1 MRKKQQESELQEK
14 LTSYTK
20 CKKRCAMWFSIM
32 MFININCL
40 TSYTANEALKKQ
52 NQELQDM
59 LDLARYQVANLGNE
73 GTIQPIEIPG
83 HYAATSDPQSIG
95 LDPLTV
101 PSSIAVSI
109 PEISVP
115 PAVNC
120 NIVQLKRASEVS
132 TDVSEFIDVLLESD
146 DWAVNKEEDVINSSD
161 NEISDEGSDHLD
173 LLLENDFWLEEGNEK
188 KNLVHQSSI
197 ISPDSTLK
205 PPVQVVSPV
214 LSLSMKTANHQLP
227 QHLSRKEKNRI
238 HARNRRM
245 KVKIEHAKLKQ
256 SVDAYTQCKFE
267 SVCTENL

>member
-1 MRKKQQESELQEK
+1 
-14 LTSYTK
+14 
-20 CKKRCAMWFSIM
+20 MWFSIM

-109 PEISVP
+109 PEFSVP
-115 PAVNC
+115 SAVNC